1 MNPTSV
7 SARLRT
13 LAVLIASLG
22 LAAGAQASVE
32 VSQTPRADRSALYAA
47 EGAFTLDD
55 GRELSLR
62 VMSRSVVVRIAE
74 QEERW
79 QPVAPNVVASPDGR
93 QRLHLHRDANGVVDR
108 ISLETKLA
116 R

>member
-1 MNPTSV
+1 MKSSSL

-13 LAVLIASLG
+13 LAALIASLG
-22 LAAGAQASVE
+22 LAAGAQASAQAPVA
-32 VSQTPRADRSALYAA
+32 QDRGALYAA
-47 EGAFTLDD
+47 EGSFTLDD

-62 VMSRSVVVRIAE
+62 VMSRSVVVRIDE

-93 QRLHLHRDANGVVDR
+93 QRLHLHRDTNGVVDR
-108 ISLETKLA
+108 VSLETKLA